1 MVYINLYAPKMGFA
15 PLPVDEGF
23 GGDRRGAA
31 SVQWL
36 AMKRSLRGLV
46 GMVLLLAVGA
56 LGGGMAQDDVPT
68 SWLKFLVLRDHNGKP
83 VKNAAVIMHPVNAK
97 GKQAKGGM
105 ELKTDTEGRTA
116 FDGIPY
122 GMLRVQVLAPG
133 FQTYGEDYDVNK
145 PEMEITIKLKRPQG
159 QYSIYDQP
167 GEKKD
172 DKKPPESK
180 PQ

>member
-1 MVYINLYAPKMGFA
+1 MG
-15 PLPVDEGF
+15 L
-23 GGDRRGAA
+23 
-31 SVQWL
+31 
-36 AMKRSLRGLV
+36 
-46 GMVLLLAVGA
+46 VLLLAVGA
-56 LGGGMAQDDVPT
+56 LGRGMAQEDVPT
-68 SWLKFLVLRDHNGKP
+68 SLLKFLVLRDHNGKP

-133 FQTYGEDYDVNK
+133 LQTYGEDYNVNK

-167 GEKKD
+167 GEKKEEKKD

>member
-1 MVYINLYAPKMGFA
+1 
-15 PLPVDEGF
+15 
-23 GGDRRGAA
+23 
-31 SVQWL
+31 
-36 AMKRSLRGLV
+36 MKRSARGLI
-46 GMVLLLAVGA
+46 GLVLLLGA
-56 LGGGMAQDDVPT
+56 GVAGRGMAQDDERT
-68 SWLKFLVLRDHNGKP
+68 SWLKFLVLRIDNGKP
-83 VKNAAVIMHPVNAK
+83 VKNAAVIMHPVNSK

-105 ELKTDTEGRTA
+105 ELKTNEEGRTE

-122 GMLRVQVLAPG
+122 GMLRVQVLAAG

-167 GEKKD
+167 GQKKD